1 MDLLSTRVHLCL
13 WYGWRSARLPSHC
26 VCGTQFTIEH
36 AMICPRGGFPSICH
50 NEVRDITANLLSE
63 VCHSVGTE
71 PSLQNVS
78 EEQLTRTSANREDGA
93 RQDIVATNFW
103 GRDW

>member
-1 MDLLSTRVHLCL
+1 
-13 WYGWRSARLPSHC
+13 
-26 VCGTQFTIEH
+26 
-36 AMICPRGGFPSICH
+36 MICPRGGFPSICH

-103 GRDW
+103 GRDWQCAFFDVRIFNPFAQSY